1 MEPADTPSDT
11 PFLDRLA
18 SADLTA
24 RERDVACFYEDRL
37 PGAALLNLEEVCQGV
52 GVSSATVARFAR
64 KLGYADFRDM
74 TRSLRT
80 RVRHDL
86 SLPVERLRRLGD
98 GGVPGRAV
106 LGHRAALA
114 QEAVSGVLAC
124 VDDEVL
130 GRVGALV
137 ADADRPLYLGAVA
150 SGQPLLHYFGLLL
163 SYLRG
168 GVTVLDGTDRWA
180 HALAGLDARAVVL
193 AAAGIHPERAV
204 AVNLDCGTDNE
215 LLLNDPSYL
224 GNRHARVRGARYDAL
239 IDEYLA
245 VASELFPGALLH
257 FEDFGPANA
266 RRILQANR
274 ERYRVFNDDMQGT
287 GAIVMAAVVSG
298 MRVTGQT
305 FADQRLVVYGAGTAG
320 TGMADQIHAGM
331 VRDGLSP
338 EEATARIWLVDR
350 AGLVTDDMTDL
361 PDYQRAYAR
370 PAAEVADW
378 QRSSRGAVEFLEVVR
393 RARPTVLIGT
403 STNHGA
409 FTREVVEAVSAGVER
424 PIILPLSNPTERIEA
439 MPEDVIA
446 WSRGKALV
454 ATGIPVAPF
463 DYEGTT
469 FTIGQGNN
477 ALLYPG
483 LGLGVIV
490 SGASRVTDGMLL
502 AAAQAVAGQV
512 DPTEPGASLLP
523 PVENLRASSAT
534 VAVAVAR
541 QAQADGVA
549 TASHD
554 NLVQAVQ
561 NAMWQPVYGELA

>member
-1 MEPADTPSDT
+1 MPAKPSVI
-11 PFLDRLA
+11 
-18 SADLTA
+18 ADPLTNRGTA
-24 RERDVACFYEDRL
+24 FTAEER
-37 PGAALLNLEEVCQGV
+37 
-52 GVSSATVARFAR
+52 
-64 KLGYADFRDM
+64 
-74 TRSLRT
+74 
-80 RVRHDL
+80 
-86 SLPVERLRRLGD
+86 RRLGILGRFPSAVETLD
-98 GGVPGRAV
+98 EQAARSYAQLRSFATDLDKYVFLDQLHNRNEVLYYRVLTDHLAELLPIVYDPTVGEAIRKWSRDYRRSRAV
-106 LGHRAALA
+106 YLSIDRIEDVRPSFEELGLGPGDVDLLV
-114 QEAVSGVLAC
+114 VSDAEEILGIGDWGVN
-124 VDDEVL
+124 
-130 GRVGALV
+130 
-137 ADADRPLYLGAVA
+137 
-150 SGQPLLHYFGLLL
+150 
-163 SYLRG
+163 
-168 GVTVLDGTDRWA
+168 GTDISVGK
-180 HALAGLDARAVVL
+180 LAVYT
-193 AAAGIHPERAV
+193 AAAGIHPERAI

-215 LLLNDPSYL
+215 ALLNDPAYL

-274 ERYRVFNDDMQGT
+274 ERYRIFNDDMQGT

-350 AGLVTDDMTDL
+350 AGLVTDDMTGL

-370 PAAEVADW
+370 PAAEAAGW
-378 QRSSRGAVEFLEVVR
+378 QRSSRGAVELLEVVR
-393 RARPTVLIGT
+393 RARPTILIGT

-439 MPEDVIA
+439 MPEDVVA

-554 NLVQAVQ
+554 NLIQAVQ
-561 NAMWQPVYGELA
+561 DAMWQPVYGNLEA

>member
-1 MEPADTPSDT
+1 M
-11 PFLDRLA
+11 
-18 SADLTA
+18 
-24 RERDVACFYEDRL
+24 
-37 PGAALLNLEEVCQGV
+37 
-52 GVSSATVARFAR
+52 
-64 KLGYADFRDM
+64 
-74 TRSLRT
+74 
-80 RVRHDL
+80 
-86 SLPVERLRRLGD
+86 
-98 GGVPGRAV
+98 
-106 LGHRAALA
+106 
-114 QEAVSGVLAC
+114 
-124 VDDEVL
+124 
-130 GRVGALV
+130 
-137 ADADRPLYLGAVA
+137 
-150 SGQPLLHYFGLLL
+150 
-163 SYLRG
+163 RG
-168 GVTVLDGTDRWA
+168 
-180 HALAGLDARAVVL
+180 
-193 AAAGIHPERAV
+193 E
-204 AVNLDCGTDNE
+204 
-215 LLLNDPSYL
+215 
-224 GNRHARVRGARYDAL
+224 RYDAL

-245 VASELFPGALLH
+245 VVSELFPGALLH

-266 RRILQANR
+266 RRVLQANR

-350 AGLVTDDMTDL
+350 AGLVTDDMTGL
-361 PDYQRAYAR
+361 PDYQRTYAR
-370 PAAEVADW
+370 PAAEAADW
-378 QRSSRGAVEFLEVVR
+378 QRSSRGAVELLEVVR

-409 FTREVVEAVSAGVER
+409 FTREVVEAVSAGVAR

-561 NAMWQPVYGELA
+561 DAMWQPVYGELA

>member
-1 MEPADTPSDT
+1 MPAKPSVI
-11 PFLDRLA
+11 
-18 SADLTA
+18 ADPLTNRGTA
-24 RERDVACFYEDRL
+24 FT
-37 PGAALLNLEEVCQGV
+37 LEE
-52 GVSSATVARFAR
+52 R
-64 KLGYADFRDM
+64 
-74 TRSLRT
+74 
-80 RVRHDL
+80 
-86 SLPVERLRRLGD
+86 RRLGIVGRFPAAVETLD
-98 GGVPGRAV
+98 QQVARSYAQLRSFATDLDKYVFLDQLHNRNEVLYYRLLTDHLAELLPIVYDPTVGEAIRKWSRDYRRSRAV
-106 LGHRAALA
+106 YLSIDRIEDVRSSFEGLGLGPDDVDLLV
-114 QEAVSGVLAC
+114 VSDAEEILGIGDWGVN
-124 VDDEVL
+124 
-130 GRVGALV
+130 
-137 ADADRPLYLGAVA
+137 
-150 SGQPLLHYFGLLL
+150 
-163 SYLRG
+163 
-168 GVTVLDGTDRWA
+168 GTDISVGK
-180 HALAGLDARAVVL
+180 LAVYT

-224 GNRHARVRGARYDAL
+224 GNRHARVRGERYDAL

-245 VASELFPGALLH
+245 VASELFPNALLH

-266 RRILQANR
+266 RRVLQANR

-350 AGLVTDDMTDL
+350 AGLVTDDMAGL

-370 PAAEVADW
+370 PAAEAAGW
-378 QRSSRGAVEFLEVVR
+378 ERSSRGAVELLEVVR
-393 RARPTVLIGT
+393 RAEPTILIGT

-409 FTREVVEAVSAGVER
+409 FTREVIEAVSAGVER
-424 PIILPLSNPTERIEA
+424 PIVLPLSNPTERIEA
-439 MPEDVIA
+439 MPADVIA
-446 WSRGKALV
+446 WSGGKALV

-502 AAAQAVAGQV
+502 AAARAVAGQV

-554 NLVQAVQ
+554 NLIQAVQ
-561 NAMWQPVYGELA
+561 DAMWQPAYGALEA

>member
-1 MEPADTPSDT
+1 MRAKPSVIT
-11 PFLDRLA
+11 NP
-18 SADLTA
+18 LTNRGTA
-24 RERDVACFYEDRL
+24 FT
-37 PGAALLNLEEVCQGV
+37 LEE
-52 GVSSATVARFAR
+52 R
-64 KLGYADFRDM
+64 
-74 TRSLRT
+74 
-80 RVRHDL
+80 
-86 SLPVERLRRLGD
+86 RRLGLVGRFPAAVETLD
-98 GGVPGRAV
+98 QQAARSYAQLRSFTTDLDKYVFLDQLHNRNEVLYYRLLTDHLVELLPIVYDPTVGEAIRKWSRDYRRSRAV
-106 LGHRAALA
+106 YLSVDRIEDVRPSFEGLGLGPDDVDLLV
-114 QEAVSGVLAC
+114 VSDAEEILGIGDWGVN
-124 VDDEVL
+124 
-130 GRVGALV
+130 
-137 ADADRPLYLGAVA
+137 
-150 SGQPLLHYFGLLL
+150 
-163 SYLRG
+163 
-168 GVTVLDGTDRWA
+168 GTDISVGK
-180 HALAGLDARAVVL
+180 LAVYT

-215 LLLNDPSYL
+215 LLLNDPAYL

-245 VASELFPGALLH
+245 VASELFPNALLH

-378 QRSSRGAVEFLEVVR
+378 QRSSRGAVELLEVVR

-502 AAAQAVAGQV
+502 AAAQAVASQV

-561 NAMWQPVYGELA
+561 DAMWQPAYGELA

>member
-1 MEPADTPSDT
+1 MPAKPSVI
-11 PFLDRLA
+11 
-18 SADLTA
+18 ADPLTNRGTA
-24 RERDVACFYEDRL
+24 FTAEER
-37 PGAALLNLEEVCQGV
+37 
-52 GVSSATVARFAR
+52 
-64 KLGYADFRDM
+64 
-74 TRSLRT
+74 
-80 RVRHDL
+80 
-86 SLPVERLRRLGD
+86 RRLGILGRFPSAVETLD
-98 GGVPGRAV
+98 EQAARSYAQLRSFATDLDKYVFLDQLHNRNEVLYYRVLTDHLAELLPIVYDPTVGEAIRKWSRDYRRSRAV
-106 LGHRAALA
+106 YLSIDRIEDVRPSFEELGLGPGDVDLLV
-114 QEAVSGVLAC
+114 VSDAEEILGIGDWGVN
-124 VDDEVL
+124 
-130 GRVGALV
+130 
-137 ADADRPLYLGAVA
+137 
-150 SGQPLLHYFGLLL
+150 
-163 SYLRG
+163 
-168 GVTVLDGTDRWA
+168 GTDISVGK
-180 HALAGLDARAVVL
+180 LAVYT
-193 AAAGIHPERAV
+193 AAAGIHPERAI

-215 LLLNDPSYL
+215 ALLNDPAYL

-274 ERYRVFNDDMQGT
+274 ERYRIFNDDMQGT

-350 AGLVTDDMTDL
+350 AGLVTDDMTGL

-370 PAAEVADW
+370 PAAEAAGW
-378 QRSSRGAVEFLEVVR
+378 QRSSRGAVELLEVVR

-439 MPEDVIA
+439 MPEDVVA

-554 NLVQAVQ
+554 NLIQAVQ
-561 NAMWQPVYGELA
+561 DAMWQPVYGNLEA